1 MKPRKPEPA
10 PSRDSGSA
18 SLEIIMSLMLD
29 LIVLGMLL
37 VFIQGAAK
45 EQELK
50 SRIRGME
57 LNARVI
63 LYFQDQIEKSQEIHY
78 LPAAYSA
85 AKEPVVYF
93 DDLQAKTLYTGQ
105 KNSYQFLE
113 STNRLRRR
121 LYQFSET
128 TDLTTGNNYT
138 EIETKTP
145 VLIRF
150 TEIEDF
156 SLNSEDGS
164 TDQLRLVCQSGG
176 ERVAVVMNC
185 HKAVQTTLNS

>member
-1 MKPRKPEPA
+1 MRPRKPEPA
-10 PSRDSGSA
+10 PNRDSGSA

-37 VFIQGAAK
+37 VLIQGAAK

-63 LYFQDQIEKSQEIHY
+63 LYFQDQVEKSQEIHY

-128 TDLTTGNNYT
+128 TDLSTGIT
-138 EIETKTP
+138 QKTIETKTP

-150 TEIEDF
+150 TGIENF
-156 SLNSEDGS
+156 SLEPEEDKA
-164 TDQLRLVCQSGG
+164 DQLRLVCQSGG
-176 ERVAVVMNC
+176 ESVSVVISC
-185 HKAVQTTLNS
+185 HKPIQTSLNS